1 MKLVEAM
8 NELKLTEKK
17 LRQDNEFIKKYAARP
32 SFEDDPF
39 QPKKP
44 DEGAPKKVRERLQAA
59 MDRISRHEK
68 LKRDIDYTNLV
79 TMVDVATNG
88 KAQRMS
94 IHSLILHKRLLVKL
108 KRNVYNSLDES
119 RAMLEVQ
126 QMRYKEKGE
135 RNINAQVVYNFD
147 IQSKEEKLTDL
158 HELETNIDS
167 ALQIANAKVEL
178 QECPEDGKKK

>member
-1 MKLVEAM
+1 
-8 NELKLTEKK
+8 
-17 LRQDNEFIKKYAARP
+17 
-32 SFEDDPF
+32 
-39 QPKKP
+39 
-44 DEGAPKKVRERLQAA
+44 
-59 MDRISRHEK
+59 
-68 LKRDIDYTNLV
+68 
-79 TMVDVATNG
+79 MVDVATNG